1 MLTEM
6 NENKR
11 VGFFLYFLS
20 KWASD
25 SVFWRE
31 ILILIV

>member
-6 NENKR
+6 NEHKH
-11 VGFFLYFLS
+11 VGFLYFLA
-20 KWASD
+20 KWARD

-31 ILILIV
+31 ILVMIV